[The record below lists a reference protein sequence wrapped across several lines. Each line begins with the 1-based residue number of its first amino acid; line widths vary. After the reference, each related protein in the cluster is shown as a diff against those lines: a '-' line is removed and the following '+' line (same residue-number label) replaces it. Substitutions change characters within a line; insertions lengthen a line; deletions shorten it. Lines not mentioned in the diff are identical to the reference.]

1 VRRFWRRDRS
11 LFELEDQLRARR
23 SEPPASFVRLLAGRA
38 RPDPR
43 LTHARLPRPRA
54 RVALAAG
61 IVGVALVAAASTGG
75 LSLAASSITSAVRTV
90 AHIAQSP
97 SQRVNV
103 TSSPA
108 LTQYGVQCGSAPRRP
123 CVVKLQPSVRYV
135 HNGPISVSFSVSL
148 STPSDG
154 TVSVKWSTKDGTAH
168 APIDYQA
175 VGPTLLHFAAGQ
187 QTTTVTVTLNPDPTT
202 EANENFLVL
211 LSQPAHAVIVNGLST
226 VWILP

>member
-1 VRRFWRRDRS
+1 VKRFWRRDRS

-23 SEPPASFVRLLAGRA
+23 SEPPASFVRLLSERA
-38 RPDPR
+38 RPDAR
-43 LTHARLPRPRA
+43 LRHARLPRPRA

-61 IVGVALVAAASTGG
+61 VVGLALVAAASTGG

-123 CVVKLQPSVRYV
+123 CIVKLQPSVRYV
-135 HNGPISVSFSVSL
+135 HNGPNSVSFSVSL
-148 STPSDG
+148 NLPSDG
-154 TVSVKWSTKDGTAH
+154 TVSVKWSTLNGTAK

-175 VGPTLLHFAAGQ
+175 VPPTLLTFTAGQ
-187 QTTTVTVTLNPDPTT
+187 QTKTITINLTPDPTT
-202 EANENFLVL
+202 EANENFLVR
-211 LSQPAHAVIVNGLST
+211 LSQPAHAIIVNGLST